1 MRVFKLTGVI
11 QQYNWGGTS
20 FLSRLTNQVDVGQ
33 KAAEY
38 WMGAHDKAPSLV
50 NTTGETLNDLIRK
63 QPSETLGEQV
73 YSRFGRLPF
82 LFKVL
87 DVRDL
92 LSIQV
97 HPSKKEAEKGFA
109 LENEQG
115 VPLSAAHRNYK
126 DDNHKPE
133 IMVALGE
140 FWLLHGFK
148 PQSELMKTLQ
158 TIPELSHLTTVFQ
171 NGGYQGLY
179 KKVMEESVDETNEV
193 LMPLIQRLLPQY
205 QSGVLAMAS
214 PEYWAIKAYQSFC
227 PEGNLDKGIYSIF
240 FFNIVRVQE
249 GEAVFQDA
257 GVPHA
262 YMLGQNIELMANSD
276 NVLRGGLTPKHVDVP
291 ELLKHI
297 TFKETIPDVLNG
309 EVQPDGVE
317 QIYKSPAPDFELS
330 KLIIEADK
338 VYESD
343 SLTLEIFIVIK
354 GEVKVRTDIEVIVA
368 SAGEVFA
375 VVSGTSYQVQ
385 GHSATLYK
393 AKCPV

>member
-87 DVRDL
+87 DVKDL

-133 IMVALGE
+133 LIVALTE
-140 FWLLHGFK
+140 F
-148 PQSELMKTLQ
+148 
-158 TIPELSHLTTVFQ
+158 
-171 NGGYQGLY
+171 Y
-179 KKVMEESVDETNEV
+179 
-193 LMPLIQRLLPQY
+193 
-205 QSGVLAMAS
+205 AMAGFR
-214 PEYWAIKAYQSFC
+214 PLERT
-227 PEGNLDKGIYSIF
+227 L
-240 FFNIVRVQE
+240 
-249 GEAVFQDA
+249 
-257 GVPHA
+257 
-262 YMLGQNIELMANSD
+262 
-276 NVLRGGLTPKHVDVP
+276 
-291 ELLKHI
+291 ELL
-297 TFKETIPDVLNG
+297 EDLR
-309 EVQPDGVE
+309 
-317 QIYKSPAPDFELS
+317 A
-330 KLIIEADK
+330 
-338 VYESD
+338 
-343 SLTLEIFIVIK
+343 
-354 GEVKVRTDIEVIVA
+354 
-368 SAGEVFA
+368 
-375 VVSGTSYQVQ
+375 
-385 GHSATLYK
+385 
-393 AKCPV
+393 